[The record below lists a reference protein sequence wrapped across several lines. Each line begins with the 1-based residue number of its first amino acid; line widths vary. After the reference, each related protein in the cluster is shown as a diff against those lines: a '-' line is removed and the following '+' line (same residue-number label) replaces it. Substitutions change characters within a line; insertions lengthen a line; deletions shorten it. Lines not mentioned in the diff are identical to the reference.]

1 MKLSARSRYA
11 ARLLLDLA
19 QARGQG
25 PVRASILAANTGIS
39 VQFIEQILRPLK
51 KAGFIRSMRGATGG
65 HLLRRDPETITL
77 GDVVRTMEGPV
88 AITRCCTGPATCDR
102 ADDCRT
108 RSAWAQVSRVLERE
122 LDAITLADLLDQSRL
137 QSTCPKA

>member
-19 QARGQG
+19 QARGRSL
-25 PVRASILAANTGIS
+25 RASILAANRASS
-39 VQFIEQILRPLK
+39 VQFIEQILRPLE
-51 KAGFIRSMRGATGG
+51 KAGFIRSLRGATGG

-88 AITRCCTGPATCDR
+88 AIARCCTGGPPATAPTTAAPAAPGPSLTR
-102 ADDCRT
+102 ART
-108 RSAWAQVSRVLERE
+108 RTGR
-122 LDAITLADLLDQSRL
+122 ITLADLLDQSRL
-137 QSTCPKA
+137 QSACPKA